1 MKGKKES
8 PGKELNE
15 FEAINQS
22 NTEFKIMVIR
32 MLKEFRTTR
41 NFMGA
46 TRNLLGT
53 TEA

>member
-1 MKGKKES
+1 MQAKQSILRCRNKRRV

-32 MLKEFRTTR
+32 MLKELSK
-41 NFMGA
+41 NYK
-46 TRNLLGT
+46 
-53 TEA
+53 EP